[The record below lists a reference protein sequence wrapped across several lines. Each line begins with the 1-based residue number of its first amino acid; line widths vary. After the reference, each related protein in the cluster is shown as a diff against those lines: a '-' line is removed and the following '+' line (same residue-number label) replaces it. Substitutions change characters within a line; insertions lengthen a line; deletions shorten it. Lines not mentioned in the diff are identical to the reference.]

1 MNIDKL
7 FLQIQQ
13 ETYSKL
19 NTINQEKKLFLE
31 TINLL
36 KKVKKNKNKVIIFGN
51 GGSAA
56 TSSHFAVDLTKNA
69 RINCINFNDPDL
81 ITCFS
86 NDYGFENFVMQ
97 GIDRYS
103 NQGDLVI
110 LVSVSGESK
119 NIINAAKF
127 CIKRK
132 IKLITLTGKKQS
144 NTLKKINK
152 KGISFHINS
161 FSYNTVE
168 IIHSYILL
176 TLVDLMVG
184 KAVYGTKIGKI

>member
-103 NQGDLVI
+103 NKGDLVI